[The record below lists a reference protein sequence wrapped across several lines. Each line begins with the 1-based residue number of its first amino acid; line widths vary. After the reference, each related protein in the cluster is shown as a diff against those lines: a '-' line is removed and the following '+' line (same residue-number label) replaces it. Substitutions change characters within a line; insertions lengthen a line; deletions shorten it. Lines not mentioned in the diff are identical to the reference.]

1 MNAPTYDP
9 ALNAVTRM
17 FRSREGLEQSDL
29 RAGRDRVNAPNPDT
43 LDRVAAE
50 LNSLKASINGA
61 TIAATCN
68 GDGTITVTW
77 TPG

>member
-9 ALNAVTRM
+9 AMAAVSRM
-17 FRSREGLEQSDL
+17 HRSREGLEQSDL
-29 RAGRDRVNAPNPDT
+29 RAGRDRVNAPDPDT

-50 LNSLKASINGA
+50 LSSLRASVDGA